1 MMFSK
6 VRVKVLTGAMK
17 NAGTDAN
24 VYISFR
30 NRNTRK
36 WTAEQ
41 LLDSPKDDFECGQ
54 TDIFD
59 VDFGFSAVDV
69 DRIRIRHDNTG
80 KKPGWFLSMVVLED
94 IETHREVTFPFNR
107 WLAADEDDG
116 ISTEIGASSI
126 S

>member
-54 TDIFD
+54 TNIFD

-94 IETHREVTFPFNR
+94 IEPHREVTFPFNR
-107 WLAADEDDG
+107 WLAVDEDDG

>member
-54 TDIFD
+54 TTIFD
-59 VDFGFSAVDV
+59 VDYGSSAVDV
-69 DRIRIRHDNTG
+69 DRTRTRHDNTG
-80 KKPGWFLSMVVLED
+80 K
-94 IETHREVTFPFNR
+94 
-107 WLAADEDDG
+107 
-116 ISTEIGASSI
+116 
-126 S
+126 

>member
-30 NRNTRK
+30 NRNTGK
-36 WTAEQ
+36 WTEEQ
-41 LLDSPKDDFECGQ
+41 QLDSPKDDFECGHIDYFKV
-54 TDIFD
+54 DI
-59 VDFGFSAVDV
+59 GFRAVDI

-94 IETHREVTFPFNR
+94 IETRREVTFPFNR
-107 WLAADEDDG
+107 WLAIDEDDG
-116 ISTEIGASSI
+116 ISTEIAASSI